1 MPSPGQENR
10 DARQKLQGLFHVPL
24 CGCFSMCLT
33 ASVHYCVSLPRS
45 MCSSVNIIYPRSQ
58 IMMMDS
64 LPTSSI
70 VRLYLLPPWVWGGVE
85 LSKDALSTPLES
97 ACGVCTSRYL
107 GVTPTPPQCT
117 SHSYCLNSNSSRRCQ
132 KPTTLLL
139 QYLFVSTSCVR
150 TVFFFCIIAT
160 SLN

>member
-1 MPSPGQENR
+1 MFDRECPLLCFTATFHVLVSQYYLSSIADN
-10 DARQKLQGLFHVPL
+10 DDGLFADFFNCSPL
-24 CGCFSMCLT
+24 SPT
-33 ASVHYCVSLPRS
+33 ALG
-45 MCSSVNIIYPRSQ
+45 
-58 IMMMDS
+58 
-64 LPTSSI
+64 L
-70 VRLYLLPPWVWGGVE
+70 GGVE